1 MIHESGMKNQWLT
14 EYKTLKKQIDPMWT
28 QSKCDVLSVP
38 RITDQPI
45 TEQKHVQKETV
56 ETPKKK
62 RSDKEEMSD
71 SDEDIEMKHDALD
84 SPPIVSIIYTEKDEM
99 KYDLD
104 PHHVPTSYN
113 ALSLLP

>member
-71 SDEDIEMKHDALD
+71 SDEDIEMKQVTTEIDKNQSETHNEIKTKVTDQMW
-84 SPPIVSIIYTEKDEM
+84 IIR
-99 KYDLD
+99 
-104 PHHVPTSYN
+104 
-113 ALSLLP
+113 